1 MSFTLAD
8 WLSIPFLGI
17 VVFAVAVFFGSPA
30 PEAIALG
37 IAGAVGGF
45 IRAYHT
51 HRKDRR

>member
-1 MSFTLAD
+1 MFTLTD

-17 VVFAVAVFFGSPA
+17 VVFALAVFFGSPA

-37 IAGAVGGF
+37 LAGVAGGF
-45 IRAYHT
+45 IRVYLA